1 MGKKFF
7 LKSKII
13 WKDILM
19 LISIALLT
27 CHDLI
32 MTNIEYIKATFNGKI
47 LYIIMSLLTIS
58 SIYLRYKSVHDP
70 LTIKKSKMGKRS
82 K

>member
-1 MGKKFF
+1 MGKKFI

-19 LISIALLT
+19 LLSIALLT

-32 MTNIEYIKATFNGKI
+32 MTNIEFIKATFNGKI
-47 LYIIMSLLTIS
+47 LYIIMTLLTVS
-58 SIYLRYKSVHDP
+58 SIFLRYKSIHDP
-70 LTIKKSKMGKRS
+70 LTVKKK
-82 K
+82 

>member
-19 LISIALLT
+19 LLSIALLT

-32 MTNIEYIKATFNGKI
+32 MTNLEFIKATFNGKV

-70 LTIKKSKMGKRS
+70 LTIKKSKGKKRS